1 MIFLCAT
8 YTGLV
13 EVGVAVVVVCL
24 IVVVV
29 VLVVCVGTRVTG
41 FIQLE
46 RLHPRILQ
54 VHLHKLFML
63 GLLVQKAPHLRHAAI
78 S

>member
-1 MIFLCAT
+1 MIFFSCAT
-8 YTGLV
+8 HAGLV

-29 VLVVCVGTRVTG
+29 VLVVCGTRVTG

-54 VHLHKLFML
+54 VHTHVLAML
-63 GLLVQKAPHLRHAAI
+63 GLVLQ
-78 S
+78 

>member
-1 MIFLCAT
+1 M
-8 YTGLV
+8 V

-29 VLVVCVGTRVTG
+29 ALVVCGTLVTG

-63 GLLVQKAPHLRHAAI
+63 GLLVQKAPHLRHVAI